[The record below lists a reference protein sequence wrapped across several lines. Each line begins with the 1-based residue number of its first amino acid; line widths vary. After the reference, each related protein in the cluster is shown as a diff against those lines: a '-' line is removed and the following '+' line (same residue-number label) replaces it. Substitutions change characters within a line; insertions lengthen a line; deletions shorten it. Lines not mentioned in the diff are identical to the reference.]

1 MRLSLQSTEPRQFGS
16 GWISGVLS
24 AALGL
29 IGLGAV
35 VCFHFPSILT
45 VPELRSLYPL
55 AYVRALLHLVL
66 IGAFLLGTISL
77 SLRQNKALGVAGI
90 AFTLVAALLGAPRCR
105 SVACGAADRSSAW
118 TGSS

>member
-35 VCFHFPSILT
+35 VCFHFPSIL
-45 VPELRSLYPL
+45 
-55 AYVRALLHLVL
+55 
-66 IGAFLLGTISL
+66 
-77 SLRQNKALGVAGI
+77 
-90 AFTLVAALLGAPRCR
+90 
-105 SVACGAADRSSAW
+105 
-118 TGSS
+118 